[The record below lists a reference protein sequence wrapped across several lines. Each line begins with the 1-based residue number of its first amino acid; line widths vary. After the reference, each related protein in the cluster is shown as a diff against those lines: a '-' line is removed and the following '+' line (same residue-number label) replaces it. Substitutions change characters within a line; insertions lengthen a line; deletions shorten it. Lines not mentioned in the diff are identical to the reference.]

1 MEKKP
6 KILVLFYS
14 MQGHIFQMAREI
26 VKGVEEA
33 GGEAILKQTAELI
46 PEDKWN
52 DDMKKAKETMKDI
65 PIANPHSD
73 IEGVDGVI
81 VGLSARFGNM
91 PAQMRNFW
99 DQTSSGWMKGV
110 LIGKPVSMF
119 ASTATQH
126 GGQESTIITSLI
138 TMLHHGMV
146 YVGFP
151 YSFKEQMGIDEI
163 AGSSPYGVS
172 TISGGMGERMPSDSE
187 KKMARDL
194 GAYHTKIAAKLM

>member
-14 MQGHIFQMAREI
+14 MQGHIFEMAKEI
-26 VKGVEEA
+26 AKGVEDA
-33 GGEAILKQTAELI
+33 GGKAILMQAKELI
-46 PEDKWN
+46 PEEKWDEN
-52 DDMKKAKETMKDI
+52 VKMAKEKMKDI
-65 PIANPHSD
+65 PIANPHTD

-91 PAQMRNFW
+91 PSQMRNFW
-99 DQTSSGWMKGV
+99 DQTTGAWMKGA

-119 ASTATQH
+119 SSTSTQH
-126 GGQESTIITSLI
+126 GGQESTILSSLI

-146 YVGFP
+146 FVGFP
-151 YSFKEQMGIDEI
+151 YSFKDQMTLDEI

-172 TISGGMGERMPSDSE
+172 TITGGMGQRMPSDLE

-194 GAYHTKIAAKLM
+194 GAHHTKIALKLM